1 METYQQHKNQY
12 YANMKAKLSRDTANR
27 RIAGVCAGIGKY
39 FNINVSLI
47 RTIWFLLAFFGIFS
61 AGISTF
67 FVMSA
72 YFALWLILP
81 KSRNVF
87 EFEMEQQNRTRN

>member
-1 METYQQHKNQY
+1 METYQQHNNQY
-12 YANMKAKLSRDTANR
+12 YANIKAKLSRDTANR

>member
-1 METYQQHKNQY
+1 METYQNQNNKY
-12 YANMKAKLSRDTANR
+12 YANIKPKLSRDIANK

-39 FNINVSLI
+39 FNIKVSWV

-67 FVMSA
+67 FVVSV
-72 YFALWLILP
+72 YFALWFILP
-81 KSRNVF
+81 KSSNIFLCETER
-87 EFEMEQQNRTRN
+87 

>member
-1 METYQQHKNQY
+1 METCQQQNNKY
-12 YANMKAKLSRDTANR
+12 YANIKAKLSRDIVNR

-67 FVMSA
+67 FVVSV
-72 YFALWLILP
+72 YFALWFILP
-81 KSRNVF
+81 KSNNVF
-87 EFEMEQQNRTRN
+87 ECEIER